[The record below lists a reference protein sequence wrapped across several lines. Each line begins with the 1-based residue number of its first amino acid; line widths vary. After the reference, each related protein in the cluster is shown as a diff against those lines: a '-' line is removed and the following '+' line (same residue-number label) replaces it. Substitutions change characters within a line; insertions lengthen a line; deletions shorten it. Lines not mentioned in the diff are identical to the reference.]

1 MNPVQ
6 QILKAVCVLLIV
18 SVCPSLYGATAA
30 DRSTWQYR
38 KTDLHMTGRGRIR
51 GIRYPRGK
59 GGARAPCFS
68 GKNGSVSP
76 KRPTPIHPLYPRPPS
91 NQPPRHLQG
100 RYPSMLSI
108 RRPSTVSCRGL
119 LSPRATRD
127 RRVTCKR
134 SDGRADGGPD
144 NQLRHRDIRHRRKR
158 PCHGL

>member
-59 GGARAPCFS
+59 GPVLLRE
-68 GKNGSVSP
+68 
-76 KRPTPIHPLYPRPPS
+76 KRQRLADICKV
-91 NQPPRHLQG
+91 G
-100 RYPSMLSI
+100 I
-108 RRPSTVSCRGL
+108 RQCYQF
-119 LSPRATRD
+119 A
-127 RRVTCKR
+127 
-134 SDGRADGGPD
+134 A
-144 NQLRHRDIRHRRKR
+144 HRRFR
-158 PCHGL
+158 AVDCCRHEQQEIAG